1 MAQPPSV
8 RGVADIVALIDG
20 LRTVAGRAR
29 LSWYLAFG
37 GLFLDAYA
45 NAALSAGL
53 GPMTDQ
59 MKLSSTQISVLT
71 ATAPFLAIIFNPVGG
86 WLASRIGR
94 VPPLLIA
101 KVFAVAGA
109 VLAAFSGDFTTV
121 WLGRVLV
128 GVAYGVDFAVAMALL
143 AEYTPKASSGRLNL
157 WQAVWYIATTGNL
170 ALALGFYNLDVG
182 QDIWRW
188 SLGSAGVIAA
198 VLLVLQWL
206 FLVESPAWLAS
217 KGRLPEAVRNL
228 RRMYGIEAVAAE
240 PEAARDGA
248 GAGRPAV
255 GFRDAG
261 VLFKGAYLPR
271 TVLSSVISLGQGMQY
286 FAVGW
291 YLPVISL
298 AIFGESFEKA
308 TIGSMVFN
316 AVGIAGGLASA
327 LFGRKLG
334 LRLSSAYGFGGV
346 FVALVAMG
354 LTFGKAPLVVA
365 FCLPVLFILC
375 HSAGPGA
382 NGKSIAALSY
392 TSDVRALGTGVT
404 GMVGSFGS
412 VIGLYVF
419 PQIKESLGLGNTF
432 LVLSVVPLLGM
443 LTCLAVKWD
452 PIQATASPDEA
463 AADGTGSAAQAGTS
477 GAPLPDAFPAGPGSG
492 TAAPLGTGGGKP

>member
-1 MAQPPSV
+1 MAQRPSV
-8 RGVADIVALIDG
+8 KGVADIVALIDG
-20 LRTVAGRAR
+20 LQRVTGRSR
-29 LSWYLAFG
+29 ITWYLAFG

-59 MKLSSTQISVLT
+59 MDLSSTQISVLT

-94 VPPLLIA
+94 VPPLLLA
-101 KVFAVAGA
+101 KLLAVAGA
-109 VLAAFSGDFTTV
+109 LLATFAGDFTTV
-121 WLGRVLV
+121 WFGRVLV
-128 GVAYGVDFAVAMALL
+128 GMAYGVDFAVAMALL

-157 WQAVWYIATTGNL
+157 WQAVWYCATTGNL
-170 ALALGFYNLDVG
+170 LLALGFYQLDVG

-198 VLLVLQWL
+198 LLLVLQYV

-217 KGRLPEAVRNL
+217 RGRLEEAVRNL
-228 RRMYGIEAVAAE
+228 RRIYGIDAVAD
-240 PEAARDGA
+240 PAAA
-248 GAGRPAV
+248 GAAGAAGPAEGAAPSV
-255 GFRDAG
+255 GLRDAG
-261 VLFKGAYLPR
+261 LLFKGAYLPR
-271 TVLSSVISLGQGMQY
+271 TLLSSAISLGQALQY

-298 AIFGESFEKA
+298 TIFGESFEKA
-308 TIGSMVFN
+308 TLGSMVFN

-327 LFGRKLG
+327 YCGRRMG
-334 LRLSSAYGFGGV
+334 LRMSSAWGFGGV
-346 FVALVAMG
+346 FVALVLMG
-354 LTFGKAPLVVA
+354 LTFGRAPLVVA

-392 TSDVRALGTGVT
+392 SSDVRALGTGVT
-404 GMVGSFGS
+404 GMIGSLGS

-419 PQIKESLGLGNTF
+419 PQIKDRLGMGDTF

-443 LTCLAVKWD
+443 ATCLAIKWD
-452 PIQATASPDEA
+452 PTRAEETPHEPAAGEAPA
-463 AADGTGSAAQAGTS
+463 AA
-477 GAPLPDAFPAGPGSG
+477 LPGEKARSV
-492 TAAPLGTGGGKP
+492 